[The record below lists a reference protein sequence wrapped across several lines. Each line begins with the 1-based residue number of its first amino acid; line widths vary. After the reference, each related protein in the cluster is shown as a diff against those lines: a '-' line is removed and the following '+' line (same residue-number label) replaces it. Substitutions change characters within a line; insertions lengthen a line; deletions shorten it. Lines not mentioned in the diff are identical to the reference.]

1 MEEEEEG
8 TIHIFQVYIQVYILS
23 LLLHVLLVIFK
34 NLLRWSRTQAG
45 IRGHPGRL

>member
-1 MEEEEEG
+1 MEEEEEEG
-8 TIHIFQVYIQVYILS
+8 TIHFFQVYIQVYI
-23 LLLHVLLVIFK
+23 LLHVLLVIFK